1 MDAVEL
7 TPGYDFPDEIRGLL
21 SEYTGMLV
29 RLDPDFQ
36 LYLNIQHYEDEVR
49 DLTVKYGL
57 PDGRLYLARVGGKA
71 AGCIALRK
79 LDEERCEMKRLY
91 VRPAF
96 RGTTHRKASG
106 GPDHRRRPGHR
117 LPPHTAGHTALSGGR
132 RPHVPEAGLP
142 RYSLLQRQSHGY
154 HTFYGTGPMTQPEI
168 L

>member
-7 TPGYDFPDEIRGLL
+7 TPGYDFPDEIRGLF

-96 RGTTHRKASG
+96 RGHRIGDALVDRVIRDAKAIGYRHMLLDTLPFLESAIHMYRKRGFYEIPCYNDSPMETTIFMQYN
-106 GPDHRRRPGHR
+106 
-117 LPPHTAGHTALSGGR
+117 L
-132 RPHVPEAGLP
+132 
-142 RYSLLQRQSHGY
+142 
-154 HTFYGTGPMTQPEI
+154 
-168 L
+168 

>member
-7 TPGYDFPDEIRGLL
+7 TPGYDFPDEIRGLF

-79 LDEERCEMKRLY
+79 LDD
-91 VRPAF
+91 
-96 RGTTHRKASG
+96 RK
-106 GPDHRRRPGHR
+106 
-117 LPPHTAGHTALSGGR
+117 
-132 RPHVPEAGLP
+132 
-142 RYSLLQRQSHGY
+142 
-154 HTFYGTGPMTQPEI
+154 
-168 L
+168 

>member
-7 TPGYDFPDEIRGLL
+7 TPGYDFPDEIRGLF

-96 RGTTHRKASG
+96 RGHRVGDALVDRILQDAKAIGYRHMLLDTLPFLESAIYIYQKRGFYEIPCYNDSPVETTIFMQY
-106 GPDHRRRPGHR
+106 D
-117 LPPHTAGHTALSGGR
+117 L
-132 RPHVPEAGLP
+132 
-142 RYSLLQRQSHGY
+142 
-154 HTFYGTGPMTQPEI
+154 
-168 L
+168 

>member
-7 TPGYDFPDEIRGLL
+7 TPGYDAPDEIRALFT
-21 SEYTGMLV
+21 EYTDMLV

-49 DLTVKYGL
+49 DLTVKYGF
-57 PDGRLYLARVGGKA
+57 PDGRLYLARVGGEA

-96 RGTTHRKASG
+96 RGHKIGDALVDRVIGDARAIGYRYMLLDTLPFLESAIHMYRKRGFYEIPCYNDSPVETTIFMQY
-106 GPDHRRRPGHR
+106 D
-117 LPPHTAGHTALSGGR
+117 L
-132 RPHVPEAGLP
+132 
-142 RYSLLQRQSHGY
+142 
-154 HTFYGTGPMTQPEI
+154 
-168 L
+168 

>member
-1 MDAVEL
+1 MRLEL
-7 TPGYDFPDEIRGLL
+7 LPGYDRPAEIL
-21 SEYTGMLV
+21 SLFTEYTRMLV
-29 RLDPDFQ
+29 SHDPSFQIYLD
-36 LYLNIQHYEDEVR
+36 IQHYEDEIR
-49 DLTVKYGL
+49 DLEAKYGR
-57 PDGRLYLARVGGKA
+57 PEGRLYLALWDGEA